1 MTEHP
6 IVPLE
11 LPKGKLRPR
20 NKLPKNRLVLNL
32 KSNGVELSFY
42 SDATSELILEVVDRV
57 APNSAVSITPQSI
70 VIYCS

>member
-11 LPKGKLRPR
+11 LTKGKLRPR

-32 KSNGVELSFY
+32 KSNGVEMSFY
-42 SDATSELILEVVDRV
+42 SDATNELMLEVVDRV
-57 APNSAVSITPQSI
+57 FSHD
-70 VIYCS
+70 

>member
-11 LPKGKLRPR
+11 LPKDRIRPKKR
-20 NKLPKNRLVLNL
+20 PGKNRLVLNL

-42 SDATSELILEVVDRV
+42 SDATNELMLEVVDRFL
-57 APNSAVSITPQSI
+57 NHD
-70 VIYCS
+70 

>member
-11 LPKGKLRPR
+11 LPKGKLRTR

-42 SDATSELILEVVDRV
+42 SDATNELMLEVVDRFLS
-57 APNSAVSITPQSI
+57 ND
-70 VIYCS
+70 

>member
-32 KSNGVELSFY
+32 KSKGVELSFY
-42 SDATSELILEVVDRV
+42 SDATSELILAVVHKLSSH
-57 APNSAVSITPQSI
+57 N
-70 VIYCS
+70 

>member
-11 LPKGKLRPR
+11 LPKDRIRPK
-20 NKLPKNRLVLNL
+20 NSPGKNRLVLNL

-42 SDATSELILEVVDRV
+42 NDATNELMLEVVDRFL
-57 APNSAVSITPQSI
+57 SHD
-70 VIYCS
+70 

>member
-11 LPKGKLRPR
+11 LPKGRIGPKNRLG
-20 NKLPKNRLVLNL
+20 KNRLVLNL

-42 SDATSELILEVVDRV
+42 SDATNELMTKAVDRFLSGRTGSHV
-57 APNSAVSITPQSI
+57 H
-70 VIYCS
+70 CLR

>member
-11 LPKGKLRPR
+11 LPKDRIRPNNRPGK
-20 NKLPKNRLVLNL
+20 NQLVLNL

-42 SDATSELILEVVDRV
+42 SDAINELMLEVVDRFL
-57 APNSAVSITPQSI
+57 SHD
-70 VIYCS
+70 

>member
-11 LPKGKLRPR
+11 LPKDRIKPR

-32 KSNGVELSFY
+32 KSKGVELSFY
-42 SDATSELILEVVDRV
+42 SDATNELMIAVVDRFL
-57 APNSAVSITPQSI
+57 
-70 VIYCS
+70 CHD

>member
-11 LPKGKLRPR
+11 LPKGRIR
-20 NKLPKNRLVLNL
+20 PKNRPGKNRLLLNL

-42 SDATSELILEVVDRV
+42 SNAANELMLEVVDRFL
-57 APNSAVSITPQSI
+57 SHD
-70 VIYCS
+70 

>member
-11 LPKGKLRPR
+11 LPKDKLRPR

-32 KSNGVELSFY
+32 KSNGVELSL
-42 SDATSELILEVVDRV
+42 LISHKLLLKVLYYL
-57 APNSAVSITPQSI
+57 
-70 VIYCS
+70 IYQPFRGFR

>member
-11 LPKGKLRPR
+11 LPKGRVRPKNR
-20 NKLPKNRLVLNL
+20 PGKNRLVLNL

-42 SDATSELILEVVDRV
+42 SDATSELMHEAVDRLL
-57 APNSAVSITPQSI
+57 NQ
-70 VIYCS
+70 

>member
-11 LPKGKLRPR
+11 LPKDRIK
-20 NKLPKNRLVLNL
+20 PKNRPGRNSLVLNL

-42 SDATSELILEVVDRV
+42 SDATNELMLEVVDRFL
-57 APNSAVSITPQSI
+57 SHD
-70 VIYCS
+70 